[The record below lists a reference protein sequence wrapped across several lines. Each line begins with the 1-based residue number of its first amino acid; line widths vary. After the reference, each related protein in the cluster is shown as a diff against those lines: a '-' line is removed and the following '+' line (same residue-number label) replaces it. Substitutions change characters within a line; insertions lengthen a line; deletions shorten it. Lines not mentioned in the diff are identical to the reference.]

1 MSLDQNALG
10 TVTIPSD
17 PAVKK
22 AIIASLHDISNL
34 KTQASAFND
43 TIKEAIKAAAEKYEI
58 PKKYFE
64 RMATTYH
71 AGTFEKAQQE
81 SDDFFTLY
89 ESIFAIVNEK

>member
-22 AIIASLHDISNL
+22 AIVATLKDISNL
-34 KTQASAFND
+34 KTMLSAQQD
-43 TIKEAIKAAAEKYEI
+43 TIKEAIKAAADKYEI
-58 PKKYFE
+58 PKKYME

-81 SDDFFTLY
+81 ADDFFTLY
-89 ESIFAIVNEK
+89 ESIVEVK